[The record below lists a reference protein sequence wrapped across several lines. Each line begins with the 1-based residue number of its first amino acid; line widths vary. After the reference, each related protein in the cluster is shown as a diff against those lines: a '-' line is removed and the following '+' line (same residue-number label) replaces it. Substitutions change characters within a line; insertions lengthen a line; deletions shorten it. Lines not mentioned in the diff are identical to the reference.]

1 MNMCKYSEE
10 WIYEDLLNLPKEE
23 SSEIEYKSSKISLDN
38 LKNKISVAA
47 SSFWN
52 SGGGVFIAGV
62 NDNGIIDGGISSKKG
77 RQSIRDWADNAIKLT
92 EPLGEYQIY
101 IVEGG
106 DCTSKIND
114 DKVVLIIRFNKS
126 NLVPHMAYD
135 NKYYIRAGA
144 HSDSATHFQVEALR
158 SLRQFTKP
166 NLRGI
171 MRKHSN
177 KPKVEELVIVALND
191 ATALNI
197 KLNFKPLP
205 LALKNFFDKDF
216 PLEIPIINKNNPFNM
231 DISLFGARKES
242 FGIEPVT
249 LILTFNDILGN
260 VYEVEQLINPHKNLQ
275 PMEIGEDINLR
286 LVKAIENLTKKLNN

>member
-1 MNMCKYSEE
+1 MNKNNKE
-10 WIYEDLLNLPKEE
+10 WEYDDLLNLPKEE
-23 SSEIEYKSSKISLDN
+23 SSVIEYKSSRTPLDK

-52 SGGGVFIAGV
+52 SGGGIFIAGV
-62 NDNGIIDGGISSKKG
+62 NDNGIIDGGIPSKKG

-92 EPLGEYQIY
+92 EPLGEYMIY
-101 IVEGG
+101 VVKSENHA
-106 DCTSKIND
+106 SKINE
-114 DKVVLIIRFNKS
+114 DKVVLIIEFNKS

-158 SLRQFTKP
+158 TLRQFTKP

-171 MRKHSN
+171 MKKHPS
-177 KPKVEELVIVALND
+177 KPRVEQLMIVALND

-197 KLNFKPLP
+197 RLSFDPFP
-205 LALKNFFDKDF
+205 IALERFSDKEF
-216 PLEIPIINKNNPFNM
+216 PLEIPIINKNNPFSM
-231 DISLFGARKES
+231 DISLFGAREKS
-242 FGIEPVT
+242 FGIDSVK

-260 VYEVEQLINPHKNLQ
+260 SYEVEQVINPQKNLQ

-286 LVKAIENLTKKLNN
+286 LVKAIENLTKKINN